1 MLFDAPSVERLIEAF
16 RRLPGVG
23 KRSAERLALHVL
35 SAPVQEAELLSD
47 AIREARGRIRTCSVC
62 CDLTED
68 DPCSVCAD
76 DDRDHSVVCVVE
88 RPAGTMAI
96 EKGGSYNGTYH
107 VLHGALNP
115 LEGIG
120 PSELTID
127 RLVRRVEQGDVK
139 EIIVATNA
147 TAEGE
152 ATALYLSRQL
162 ARHGVAVSRIAHG
175 VPMGGGLEFADDM
188 TLSHALQGRTRIPA
202 TAD

>member
-1 MLFDAPSVERLIEAF
+1 MLFDAPSVERLIEAV

-35 SAPVQEAELLSD
+35 SAPEQEAEMLSD
-47 AIREARGRIRTCSVC
+47 AIREARSRVRTCSVC
-62 CDLTED
+62 CDLTET
-68 DPCSVCAD
+68 DPCRICSD
-76 DDRDHSVVCVVE
+76 EDRDRSVVCVVE

-96 EKGGSYNGTYH
+96 EKGGSFNGTYH
-107 VLHGALNP
+107 VLNGALSP

-127 RLVRRVEQGDVK
+127 SLLRRVERGEVK
-139 EIIVATNA
+139 EVIVATNA

-152 ATALYLSRQL
+152 ATAMYLSRQL
-162 ARHGVAVSRIAHG
+162 APYGVAVSRIAHG

-188 TLSHALQGRTRIPA
+188 TLSHALQGRTRIA
-202 TAD
+202 AGGS